1 MVSEETIREQYSQ
14 FQYLQQHIEQISQHV
29 ELLSQQKMELEISI
43 NAVQEL
49 GKVPLQ
55 QELLAPIANG
65 IFFKA
70 RLQDNQD
77 LIVNVGSNVT
87 VEKKVPD
94 VVHLLEQQQQEISG
108 QLQEAEAVLQELSQ
122 QALVIYKEIE
132 KQGPGS

>member
-87 VEKKVPD
+87 VEKKVSD
-94 VVHLLEQQQQEISG
+94 VVRLLEQQQQEISG

-122 QALVIYKEIE
+122 QALARYKEIE
-132 KQGPGS
+132 KHGQGS

>member
-1 MVSEETIREQYSQ
+1 MASAERIQEQYSQ

-43 NAVQEL
+43 KAVQEL

-70 RLQDNQD
+70 GLNDNQI

-87 VEKKVPD
+87 VEKNVPE
-94 VVHLLEQQQQEISG
+94 VVQLLQQQQQEISG

-122 QALVIYKEIE
+122 QALAMYKEIE
-132 KQGPGS
+132 KHGQGS